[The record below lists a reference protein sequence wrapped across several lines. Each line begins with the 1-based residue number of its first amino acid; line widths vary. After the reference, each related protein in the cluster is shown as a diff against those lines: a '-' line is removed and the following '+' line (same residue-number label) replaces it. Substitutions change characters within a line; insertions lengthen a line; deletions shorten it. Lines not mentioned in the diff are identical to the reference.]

1 MAPLRECMPTL
12 ACTNSGTRNALRSPT
27 KAWNVHTHKQP
38 DATQRDAWNC
48 NGAHKT
54 YEDLLRVQ
62 WQKALYTVPTLV
74 EVETHKTQGTD
85 AQPTQTLV
93 TSYNCQNFV
102 ADKALFFAQAS
113 HSSRSTTSRLSS
125 RHEVIATSAHF
136 PSVCFQEW
144 TIFWEGEEL
153 YAMLACTVLQALQ
166 QQGSQCPRKY

>member
-1 MAPLRECMPTL
+1 MAPLRECTPTW

-85 AQPTQTLV
+85 AQPTQTFV
-93 TSYNCQNFV
+93 T
-102 ADKALFFAQAS
+102 
-113 HSSRSTTSRLSS
+113 TTVKILLLIRHCPLHKQVTYAEAHLSLSS
-125 RHEVIATSAHF
+125 RHEDIATSAHF

-144 TIFWEGEEL
+144 TIFWEGEGL
-153 YAMLACTVLQALQ
+153 YAMLAYTVLQALQ
-166 QQGSQCPRKY
+166 PQDSQCSRKY